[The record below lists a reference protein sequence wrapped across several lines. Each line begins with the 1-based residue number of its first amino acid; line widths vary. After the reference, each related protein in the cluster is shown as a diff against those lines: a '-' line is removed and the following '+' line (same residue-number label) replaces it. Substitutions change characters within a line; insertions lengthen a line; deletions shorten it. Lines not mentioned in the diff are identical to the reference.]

1 MEDRIKDL
9 ECALEYINPEDLSYS
24 EWASVGMALKYEGAS
39 VDVWD
44 RWSSQDGGRYHAG
57 ECEKKWN
64 SFINTGITGNTI
76 FKMASENGYISAD
89 YQPIIKGGAREL
101 FDGETVEFNYRVIDK
116 SMMDYEKLPEV
127 KNWNP
132 VEDIRKYLSVIYAPN
147 DHVAYCVKCFQ
158 DQDGKYHPGQRNY
171 DRTAGRL
178 MDELDHAKRIEDV
191 FYDYDHNCGAWISF
205 NPMDGGGCKI
215 DNITDFKYA
224 LVESD
229 TQNIDM
235 QYSLMTKL
243 ELPIAALVHSG
254 NKSIHA
260 IVRIEASNEKEYS
273 RRVDYLFKVCKQNGL
288 DVDTS
293 TKNPSRLSRMPGF
306 ERGNNRQY
314 LITTNIGKESW
325 NDWVEYIES
334 INDDLPDPESL
345 EDDWSNL
352 PELAP
357 CLINDVLR
365 QGHKML
371 IAGPSKAGKSFA
383 LIELTIAIAEGCKWL
398 NKWDC
403 AQGKVLYI
411 NLELD
416 RASCLHRFKDVYE
429 KLGIQRPN
437 LRNVEIWNLRGNA
450 VPMDKLTPKL
460 IRRAQKKNYIAVI
473 IDPIYKVITG
483 DENSAE
489 QMAKFTN
496 QFDKVASALNC
507 AVIYCHHHSKG
518 SQGSKKSMDRASG
531 SGVFARDPDAMIDLI
546 QIPLNDGVTEQQI
559 NKAVCDEWAR
569 VIKQYSPEYYETI
582 PYDDFMSRKQMGSH
596 LYDSVIIKRKLN
608 DKQIEIITQ
617 QAELKASQMTAWRVD
632 MTLREFP
639 KPQQTD
645 IWFNYPIHTVDTTGV
660 LADIPLDEETSG
672 WRKGKPLTQEEK
684 NDRKREKQKNEKVE
698 RETQFNLA
706 FEELSFEHD
715 EVTMQMMADKL
726 LLSKKTVQRRLNE
739 LKEKFKTIE
748 TPGKDSVIVK
758 TLDSMDK

>member
-1 MEDRIKDL
+1 M
-9 ECALEYINPEDLSYS
+9 
-24 EWASVGMALKYEGAS
+24 
-39 VDVWD
+39 
-44 RWSSQDGGRYHAG
+44 
-57 ECEKKWN
+57 
-64 SFINTGITGNTI
+64 
-76 FKMASENGYISAD
+76 
-89 YQPIIKGGAREL
+89 
-101 FDGETVEFNYRVIDK
+101 
-116 SMMDYEKLPEV
+116 
-127 KNWNP
+127 
-132 VEDIRKYLSVIYAPN
+132 
-147 DHVAYCVKCFQ
+147 
-158 DQDGKYHPGQRNY
+158 
-171 DRTAGRL
+171 
-178 MDELDHAKRIEDV
+178 
-191 FYDYDHNCGAWISF
+191 
-205 NPMDGGGCKI
+205 
-215 DNITDFKYA
+215 
-224 LVESD
+224 
-229 TQNIDM
+229 
-235 QYSLMTKL
+235 
-243 ELPIAALVHSG
+243 
-254 NKSIHA
+254 
-260 IVRIEASNEKEYS
+260 
-273 RRVDYLFKVCKQNGL
+273 
-288 DVDTS
+288 
-293 TKNPSRLSRMPGF
+293 
-306 ERGNNRQY
+306 
-314 LITTNIGKESW
+314 
-325 NDWVEYIES
+325 
-334 INDDLPDPESL
+334 
-345 EDDWSNL
+345 
-352 PELAP
+352 
-357 CLINDVLR
+357 INDVLR

-518 SQGSKKSMDRASG
+518 SQGGKKSMDRASG

-582 PYDDFMSRKQMGSH
+582 PYDDFMSRKQMGGH
-596 LYDSVIIKRKLN
+596 LYDSVTIKRKLN

-639 KPQQTD
+639 KPKQTD

-660 LADIPLDEETSG
+660 LADIPLDEELPS
-672 WRKGKPLTQEEK
+672 WQRAMKARKTPEE
-684 NDRKREKQKNEKVE
+684 NSNQRLNE
-698 RETQFNLA
+698 FGIA
-706 FEELSFEHD
+706 FENLSQEHD
-715 EVTMQMMADKL
+715 EVTVGMLADELVTTKATVWNRL
-726 LLSKKTVQRRLNE
+726 KKAKHLYQTKSLGRGKETVVTKREQPIKN
-739 LKEKFKTIE
+739 T
-748 TPGKDSVIVK
+748 
-758 TLDSMDK
+758 

>member
-1 MEDRIKDL
+1 MEDRVKEL
-9 ECALEYINPEDLSYS
+9 EEALEYIDPSTLDYQD
-24 EWASVGMALKYEGAS
+24 WIDVGMGLKAEGVS

-44 RWSSQDGGRYHAG
+44 RWSAQDSQRYHAG
-57 ECEKKWN
+57 ECQRKWN
-64 SFINTGITGNTI
+64 TFQNDGITGNTI
-76 FKMASENGYISAD
+76 FKMAHDNGYISND
-89 YQPIIKGGAREL
+89 YQPFFDGEAREL
-101 FDGETVEFNYRVIDK
+101 FDGEVINFTNNYKVIDRG
-116 SMMDYEKLPEV
+116 MMDYESLPSPPHY
-127 KNWNP
+127 WNQIK
-132 VEDIRKYLSVIYAPN
+132 DIREYISVLFAPN
-147 DHVAYCVKCFQ
+147 DHVSYCVNCFK
-158 DQDGKYHPGQRNY
+158 DKDGKYHPGKRNY

-178 MDELDHAKRIEDV
+178 LEELDRAQKIEDV
-191 FYDYDHNCGAWISF
+191 FYDYEKECGVWINF

-229 TQNIDM
+229 TQDVNL
-235 QYSLMTKL
+235 QYSLITKL

-260 IVRIEASNEKEYS
+260 IVKVEASNEKEYS
-273 RRVDYLFKVCKQNGL
+273 RMVDYLFKVCKQNGL

-314 LITTNIGKESW
+314 LIATNIGKESW

-345 EDDWSNL
+345 HDDWDNM
-352 PELAP
+352 PELSP
-357 CLINDVLR
+357 CLIENVLR

-383 LIELTIAIAEGCKWL
+383 LIELTIAIAEGAKWL
-398 NKWDC
+398 NKFNC
-403 AQGKVLYI
+403 VQGKVLYI

-416 RASCLHRFKDVYE
+416 RASCLHRFKDVYNAI
-429 KLGIQRPN
+429 GITQKH
-437 LRNVEIWNLRGNA
+437 LQNVEIWNLRGNS

-518 SQGSKKSMDRASG
+518 SQGNKKSMDRASG

-546 QIPLNDGVTEQQI
+546 QIPLTEGVTEHII
-559 NKAVCDEWAR
+559 NKSVCDSWANF
-569 VIKQYSPEYYETI
+569 IKQVNPGYFQTI
-582 PYDDFMSRKQMGSH
+582 GDDELFSRKQLGPH
-596 LYDSVIIKRKLN
+596 FYKLAKSYMS
-608 DKQIEIITQ
+608 DKEAEVFTN
-617 QAELKASQMTAWRVD
+617 QAEAKAIQSTAWRID

-639 KPQQTD
+639 KPSETN
-645 IWFNYPIHTVDTTGV
+645 IWFNYPIHKVDEAGI
-660 LADIPLDEETSG
+660 LKDIELDADKPD
-672 WRKGKPLTQEEK
+672 WKRAMDARKSPEAK
-684 NDRKREKQKNEKVE
+684 KVE
-698 RETQFNLA
+698 RQNEFNIA
-706 FEELSFEHD
+706 FENLSQEHD
-715 EVTMQMMADKL
+715 EVTVGMLADELCVEKRTIYRRIKE
-726 LLSKKTVQRRLNE
+726 SKGLFKKVSE
-739 LKEKFKTIE
+739 EGKETI
-748 TPGKDSVIVK
+748 VIK
-758 TLDSMDK
+758 SLDLGQ